1 MTPTMDSKTS
11 TAASRSF
18 WMSIARFLTKA
29 VAGGRSSRSMSCQT
43 CVLCH
48 GRCTASVCARR

>member
-1 MTPTMDSKTS
+1 MTPSMNSKTS
-11 TAASRSF
+11 TAASESF

-29 VAGGRSSRSMSCQT
+29 VASGISSRSMSCRT

-48 GRCTASVCARR
+48 SRCTASVCARM